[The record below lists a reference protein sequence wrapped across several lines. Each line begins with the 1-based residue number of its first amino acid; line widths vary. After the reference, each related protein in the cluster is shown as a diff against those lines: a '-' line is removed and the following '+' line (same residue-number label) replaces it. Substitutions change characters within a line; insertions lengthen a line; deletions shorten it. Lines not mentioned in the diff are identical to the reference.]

1 MDVQLFITRN
11 YKHDILPHRYSLI
24 KETFFK
30 STYSKYFFVESLTKT
45 CYLRLCLKIDYFM
58 SELHQNMFVMVSIIR
73 ILYIAAFFSS
83 SSSTTTDPTLRR
95 SSISIST
102 LFGNLLVQYFV
113 QLKIW
118 IFQTQ
123 NLPLT
128 ITSICA
134 LRPVDPF

>member
-1 MDVQLFITRN
+1 
-11 YKHDILPHRYSLI
+11 
-24 KETFFK
+24 
-30 STYSKYFFVESLTKT
+30 
-45 CYLRLCLKIDYFM
+45 M

-113 QLKIW
+113 QLKI
-118 IFQTQ
+118 
-123 NLPLT
+123 
-128 ITSICA
+128 
-134 LRPVDPF
+134 